1 MYEIIE
7 IPLLQLTNIW
17 PCFSRRSAKSPPC
30 IVVATCQEGRGGR
43 GPCLDWTVKSRKEK
57 ISPDFTDGKQWLAAQ
72 HRRPVHSLHKQC
84 VSRYIVCSTILYIV
98 ILYYI
103 VHCTFYNIE
112 TKVYCRKEGCVGLRK
127 DEKPNNRSLSRL
139 VKSVG
144 DKIHDQLSWRVANW
158 QFLILIKTERRNHYP
173 PGLQE
178 A

>member
-1 MYEIIE
+1 M
-7 IPLLQLTNIW
+7 
-17 PCFSRRSAKSPPC
+17 
-30 IVVATCQEGRGGR
+30 
-43 GPCLDWTVKSRKEK
+43 
-57 ISPDFTDGKQWLAAQ
+57 
-72 HRRPVHSLHKQC
+72 
-84 VSRYIVCSTILYIV
+84 
-98 ILYYI
+98 
-103 VHCTFYNIE
+103 FYNIE

-158 QFLILIKTERRNHYP
+158 QFLILIPTERRNHYP

>member
-30 IVVATCQEGRGGR
+30 IVVATCQERGEA
-43 GPCLDWTVKSRKEK
+43 PCFDLTVKSRKEK

-84 VSRYIVCSTILYIV
+84 VSRCIVCSTIYVYMYLTVY
-98 ILYYI
+98 
-103 VHCTFYNIE
+103 CMFYNIE

-173 PGLQE
+173 PGLQQ